1 MDSLTNSFLSR
12 INWAHGE
19 GQHDFSDKKSENW
32 DDQLQL
38 IDVNL
43 ETKEDILANLILIGI
58 VESDNINSYQS

>member
-1 MDSLTNSFLSR
+1 M
-12 INWAHGE
+12 HGE

-43 ETKEDILANLILIGI
+43 ETKEDIVANLCYL
-58 VESDNINSYQS
+58 NRNC